1 MADFLKIVLPYF
13 LANTRRDEGRP
24 RVSANNQK
32 KSYQA
37 HEIQFGQGPYN
48 NPLGQE

>member
-1 MADFLKIVLPYF
+1 M
-13 LANTRRDEGRP
+13 REGLD

-48 NPLGQE
+48 NPLGQEWKQKQKVLSSWEH